1 MDSYEKKP
9 YCRAHLP
16 TFKATTISDDFHT
29 KANAGATPVV
39 VFFPLSLSRCPPAPL
54 ELTVLPRLQQ
64 SLWAT

>member
-29 KANAGATPVV
+29 KANAGASPVVV
-39 VFFPLSLSRCPPAPL
+39 VFFPL
-54 ELTVLPRLQQ
+54 
-64 SLWAT
+64 